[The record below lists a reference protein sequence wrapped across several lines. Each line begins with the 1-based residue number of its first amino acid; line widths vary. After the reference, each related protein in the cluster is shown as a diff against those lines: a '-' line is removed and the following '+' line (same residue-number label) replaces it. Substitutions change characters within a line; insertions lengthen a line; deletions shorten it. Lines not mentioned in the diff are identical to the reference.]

1 MSDTSSIA
9 ESPIPTSAPSMM
21 GLNDFSD
28 RLPPMLVKELRQ
40 GMRAR
45 TFVAVFLG
53 LQCFLALVML
63 FATTATSLTGTG
75 SVVSQIIFLF
85 FCLAVLVVQPLR
97 AMNALHGEIKST
109 TIDMMVLTRLTARRI
124 VAGKWASIVAQTL
137 LLLVS
142 IIPYLILR
150 YFFGGMNLFAELLAL
165 FSIAILSACLTAV
178 NVGLSSNGSL
188 LVRSFL
194 PLAAA
199 LMMFSF
205 SMSIMGSFDEII
217 QFFSLEQVD
226 SIALYIGLLIGSL
239 YLAWNFF
246 FLGVKTIAPMSENH
260 SSLNRVVCLFTMLLV
275 AGLVL
280 WGSSDYAP
288 LPFLLG
294 GIAFPAALLALTEPN
309 SMMPRLAMPFVK
321 RGRLGQMV
329 GAIFY
334 PCWTA
339 GVHFTA
345 LLVLILS
352 AVSAAIAWLVPSS
365 GFGDSECTIMCSLI
379 GSALF
384 PALFVAVWQKRN
396 ANPLGLYIAVLIG
409 SFSVMLALVALAEST
424 DTEGAMMLF
433 FWLPP
438 VHLYL
443 LGESNFEDSTILV
456 MSGTVAGT
464 YLLLLLIHGWK
475 KASTIRQAE
484 MQAKELLANPPKK
497 IDESSD
503 AGLAE

>member
-9 ESPIPTSAPSMM
+9 ESPIPATAPSMM

-28 RLPPMLVKELRQ
+28 RLPRMLVKELRQ

-165 FSIAILSACLTAV
+165 FSIAILSACLTAI

-239 YLAWNFF
+239 L
-246 FLGVKTIAPMSENH
+246 
-260 SSLNRVVCLFTMLLV
+260 
-275 AGLVL
+275 
-280 WGSSDYAP
+280 
-288 LPFLLG
+288 
-294 GIAFPAALLALTEPN
+294 
-309 SMMPRLAMPFVK
+309 
-321 RGRLGQMV
+321 
-329 GAIFY
+329 
-334 PCWTA
+334 
-339 GVHFTA
+339 
-345 LLVLILS
+345 
-352 AVSAAIAWLVPSS
+352 
-365 GFGDSECTIMCSLI
+365 SLI
-379 GSALF
+379 H
-384 PALFVAVWQKRN
+384 
-396 ANPLGLYIAVLIG
+396 I
-409 SFSVMLALVALAEST
+409 
-424 DTEGAMMLF
+424 
-433 FWLPP
+433 
-438 VHLYL
+438 
-443 LGESNFEDSTILV
+443 
-456 MSGTVAGT
+456 
-464 YLLLLLIHGWK
+464 
-475 KASTIRQAE
+475 
-484 MQAKELLANPPKK
+484 
-497 IDESSD
+497 
-503 AGLAE
+503 